1 MTNAKKRDQIHAA
14 GLVAQTKMHIGDL
27 PEDIQTKIMQQFLM
41 GLRAR
46 LDRYERFREA
56 EWAWLTDNGTYGY
69 HDDD

>member
-1 MTNAKKRDQIHAA
+1 
-14 GLVAQTKMHIGDL
+14 MHIVDL

-46 LDRYERFREA
+46 LDRYERFRQA
-56 EWAWLTDNGTYGY
+56 ECAWLTDNGNYGY

>member
-1 MTNAKKRDQIHAA
+1 
-14 GLVAQTKMHIGDL
+14 MHIVDL

-46 LDRYERFREA
+46 LDRYERFRQA
-56 EWAWLTDNGTYGY
+56 EWAWLTDNGNYGY